1 MPIAI
6 TAARI
11 SDWKEISWS
20 RISISAIMFD
30 APSSIYSTIGKNVI
44 YFKQKTFLLPLCALF
59 LHMPDLA
66 SASPRQENDG
76 WEIYANVRFQ
86 YQICYPSRLLKP
98 LGESDNSDGQRFLAS
113 DGGELAV
120 FGWNNISGFAHG
132 KDELE
137 ASLSEAVEQ
146 AISALKGSEGEVTY
160 KVIKKK
166 WAVFS
171 GDDGQKK
178 EFYAKII
185 QRDDQFISFE
195 ITYPSSRHVEYQK
208 VVESIEKCFLND
220 KGK

>member
-1 MPIAI
+1 M
-6 TAARI
+6 
-11 SDWKEISWS
+11 SDV
-20 RISISAIMFD
+20 
-30 APSSIYSTIGKNVI
+30 PSSIYSTIGKNVI

-66 SASPRQENDG
+66 SASSRQENDG

-98 LGESDNSDGQRFLAS
+98 QGESDNSDGQRFLAS

-146 AISALKGSEGEVTY
+146 AISALKGPKGKVTY
-160 KVIKKK
+160 KVIKKNGPCFREMM
-166 WAVFS
+166 A
-171 GDDGQKK
+171 KK
-178 EFYAKII
+178 KNFMRK
-185 QRDDQFISFE
+185 
-195 ITYPSSRHVEYQK
+195 
-208 VVESIEKCFLND
+208 
-220 KGK
+220 

>member
-30 APSSIYSTIGKNVI
+30 VPPSIYSTIGKNVT
-44 YFKQKTFLLPLCALF
+44 YFKQKTFLLPLCAVF
-59 LHMPDLA
+59 LHIPDLA

-98 LGESDNSDGQRFLAS
+98 QGESDNSDGQRFLAS
-113 DGGELAV
+113 DGGDLTV
-120 FGWNNISGFAHG
+120 FGGYNDVLHWTLEYTLKTYSADLVGQKG
-132 KDELE
+132 K
-137 ASLSEAVEQ
+137 
-146 AISALKGSEGEVTY
+146 ITY
-160 KVIKKK
+160 QVIKKD

-171 GDDGQKK
+171 GDDGERTEFYGKIFIRNDQFYIFELTYKK
-178 EFYAKII
+178 EYKNKYSKIVE
-185 QRDDQFISFE
+185 RIS
-195 ITYPSSRHVEYQK
+195 
-208 VVESIEKCFLND
+208 KCFTT
-220 KGK
+220 GI